1 MVHKLCP
8 SALLLTAVALTTLTA
23 SKGFSANPTSSLT
36 VEIDGLKN
44 RNGEVC
50 LNIFASSRGFPNR
63 REDALQRQCVSIT
76 EIPLRVTFNN
86 LSPGSYAV
94 AAFHDANGDHQ
105 LNRNFLGM
113 PVEGLGFSGNPII
126 RTGPPRFGE
135 CVFVVAGANNS
146 LQIQLQ
152 YLGDN

>member
-8 SALLLTAVALTTLTA
+8 SALLLAVAALTTLTA
-23 SKGFSANPTSSLT
+23 SRGFSANSTSSLT

-63 REDALQRQCVSIT
+63 REDALQRQCVPIK
-76 EIPLRVTFNN
+76 EVPLQVTFNN
-86 LSPGSYAV
+86 LAPGSYAV
-94 AAFHDANGDHQ
+94 AAFHDTNGDRQ

-113 PVEGLGFSGNPII
+113 PVEGLGFSGNPTI
-126 RTGPPRFGE
+126 RTGPPAFGE
-135 CVFVVAGANNS
+135 CVFVVAGAKNS

-152 YLGDN
+152 YLGGN